1 MTTTIKPWASLN
13 WPNRISIIR
22 LLLIPPFVVLMLNH
36 QEWGDGARL
45 VAMAIFVVMGVSDF
59 IDGQL
64 ARRLNERTRLGAI
77 LDPLA
82 DKTLIITSVILLA
95 HPATAVRDARLS
107 NWIVVAVI
115 GKDLWVILGF
125 LVLYLATDR
134 FVVRPSIAGK
144 ASTFAQ
150 LVMVALVLLSPEIN
164 AVGARVGAA
173 SLGTGL
179 AVGTSYAVVAACVVA
194 VISYSRMGLAFVI
207 EKGRPLDDGHKG
219 SASGPADEL
228 KND

>member
-1 MTTTIKPWASLN
+1 MTTPVKPWASLN

-22 LLLIPPFVVLMLNH
+22 LLLVPPFVVLMLNH
-36 QEWGDGARL
+36 HQWGDWARL
-45 VAMAIFVVMGVSDF
+45 AAMAIFMAMGLSDF
-59 IDGQL
+59 VDGQL

-82 DKTLIITSVILLA
+82 DKILIITSVVLLA
-95 HPATAVRDARLS
+95 HPDTAVRDARLS

-115 GKDLWVILGF
+115 GKDLWVTLGF
-125 LVLYLATDR
+125 LVVYLVTDR

-150 LVMVALVLLSPEIN
+150 LLMVVLVLLSPEFN
-164 AVGARVGAA
+164 RLGSRVGAGA
-173 SLGTGL
+173 LGTGL
-179 AVGTSYAVVAACVVA
+179 AVAASYLVVAVCVLA

-207 EKGRPLDDGHKG
+207 EKGRLLDDGHKG
-219 SASGPADEL
+219 SASDLADKL
-228 KND
+228 KGD